1 MNVKFYGR
9 MATARELL
17 SGVIPPPEE
26 AQELYLALAAGAS
39 DNPPKYGFTSSSGEG
54 EGDGGSGSTPTAAYF
69 QHTMGSRTRGQAPPS
84 DPGGPI
90 PEYGEIPAVTAT
102 PSEGGGDGD
111 AVFAHPF
118 LDPNDA
124 PPQRGRG
131 LGQQPSD
138 VFNDPVRPDELDEMA
153 TRHGV

>member
-1 MNVKFYGR
+1 

-39 DNPPKYGFTSSSGEG
+39 DNPPKYGFTSSSDG
-54 EGDGGSGSTPTAAYF
+54 GDGGGAGSTPTAAYF
-69 QHTMGSRTRGQAPPS
+69 QHTMGSRTRGQAPAG
-84 DPGGPI
+84 DGGPT

-102 PSEGGGDGD
+102 PSDDGGDGE

-118 LDPNDA
+118 LDPNEPA
-124 PPQRGRG
+124 SRRGV
-131 LGQQPSD
+131 GQQPSD

>member
-1 MNVKFYGR
+1 

-39 DNPPKYGFTSSSGEG
+39 DNPPKYGFASSSGEG
-54 EGDGGSGSTPTAAYF
+54 DGSGSTPTAAYF
-69 QHTMGSRTRGQAPPS
+69 QHTMGRRTDGISPH

-124 PPQRGRG
+124 PPQRG